1 MKAKRYPVQNAR
13 QGKTEPRV
21 EEVSGRYGRVMS
33 RKAALSPGVS
43 LAQAKKRL
51 GKPVKRD
58 AKEIRWAMG
67 IAGIGAGPTDLSE
80 NMRSYLRGDK

>member
-1 MKAKRYPVQNAR
+1 M
-13 QGKTEPRV
+13 
-21 EEVSGRYGRVMS
+21 
-33 RKAALSPGVS
+33 S

-67 IAGIGAGPTDLSE
+67 IAGIGAGPKDLAE
-80 NMRSYLRGDK
+80 NMRAYLRGDK